1 MVMVEEVFSK
11 QNIIILR
18 YMSAPAGVRNPLV
31 HPVTKRIRFIF
42 YPDEHDNRTFS
53 SLLYV

>member
-1 MVMVEEVFSK
+1 MVEEVFSK

>member
-1 MVMVEEVFSK
+1 VVEEVSSK

-18 YMSAPAGVRNPLV
+18 NMSAPAGVGNPLV
-31 HPVTKRIRFIF
+31 HPATKLTRFIF
-42 YPDEHDNRTFS
+42 YPYEHNNRTFS